1 MVASILHTRLLNYSM
16 YYFDQ
21 KGAKTE
27 VVEQR
32 LIDLIS
38 TNDDPDKKMLF
49 SEDFLFD
56 IIKQLVS
63 KYKSR
68 TNKLLLNA
76 KIREKIL

>member
-1 MVASILHTRLLNYSM
+1 M